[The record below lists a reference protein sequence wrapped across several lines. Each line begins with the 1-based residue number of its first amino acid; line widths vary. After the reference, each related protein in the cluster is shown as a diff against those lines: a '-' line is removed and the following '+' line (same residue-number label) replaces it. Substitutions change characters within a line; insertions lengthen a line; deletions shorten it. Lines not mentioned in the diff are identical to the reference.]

1 MPSSLNQHRPDHV
14 VALINPTSAKGA
26 GAEAG
31 RRAVAALRAAGIQVT
46 DIVGR
51 DAFDGEQRAADALLK
66 DPDAALVVVGG
77 DGMVSAGLRLLTA
90 EPERVLG
97 VIPAG
102 TGNDTARSLGIP
114 LKDPEAAAQVIAAG
128 QVGEIDLGEATVG
141 TGTSAE
147 VVRRFAT
154 VLACGL
160 DSKVNDR
167 ANQMSWPRG
176 KRRYDLA
183 MLLEL
188 PRFKAPAFRIVLDGT
203 SVDAECMLV
212 AVGNGPSYGGGM
224 LVCPEA
230 RMDDGRFQ
238 LTAVRRISKPTLL
251 TIFPKVF
258 SGRHVNHPKVDVHH
272 AAEVELHAEN
282 VSCWADG
289 ERIGALPVTLRTL
302 PGALRVFRP
311 APATQVPSAA

>member
-1 MPSSLNQHRPDHV
+1 MPSRSDQHRPDHLV
-14 VALINPTSAKGA
+14 VLINPTSAKGA
-26 GAEAG
+26 GAKAG
-31 RRAVAALRAAGIQVT
+31 RRAVAALRAAGIDVT
-46 DIVGR
+46 EIVGR
-51 DAFDGEQRAADALLK
+51 TAADGEQRAGDALLK
-66 DPDAALVVVGG
+66 NPEAALVVVGG

-90 EPERVLG
+90 EPECVLG
-97 VIPAG
+97 IIPAG

-114 LKDPEAAAQVIAAG
+114 LKDPEAAARVIVEG
-128 QVGEIDLGEATVG
+128 HVERVDLGEATVG
-141 TGTSAE
+141 AGTSAE
-147 VVRRFAT
+147 VVRRFST

-167 ANQMSWPRG
+167 ANQMRWPRG
-176 KRRYDLA
+176 KRRYDLS

-188 PRFKAPAFRIVLDGT
+188 PRFKAPAFQIRLDDQEQT
-203 SVDAECMLV
+203 SECMLI

-224 LVCPEA
+224 LICPEA

-238 LTAVRRISKPTLL
+238 LTEVRKISKPTLL

-258 SGRHVNHPKVDVHH
+258 SGRHVNHPKVNVHH
-272 AAEVELHAEN
+272 AASIELRAEG

-289 ERIGALPVTLRTL
+289 ERIGALPVALRTL

-311 APATQVPSAA
+311 AS

>member
-1 MPSSLNQHRPDHV
+1 VPRPEHV

-26 GAEAG
+26 GARAG
-31 RRAVAALRAAGIQVT
+31 QRAVAALRAAGIEVT
-46 DIVGR
+46 EIIGR
-51 DAFDGEQRAADALLK
+51 TAAEGEQRAGDALLK
-66 DPDAALVVVGG
+66 DPQAALVVVGG

-90 EPERVLG
+90 EPEAVLG
-97 VIPAG
+97 IIPAG

-114 LKDPEAAAQVIAAG
+114 LKDPEAAARVIAEG
-128 QVGEIDLGEATVG
+128 HIGRIDLGEATVG
-141 TGTSAE
+141 AGTSAE
-147 VVRRFAT
+147 EVRRFTT
-154 VLACGL
+154 VMACGL

-167 ANQMSWPRG
+167 ANQMRWPRG
-176 KRRYDLA
+176 KRRYDLS

-188 PRFKAPAFRIVLDGT
+188 PRFRAPRFRMRLDGAELDT
-203 SVDAECMLV
+203 ECMLV

-224 LVCPEA
+224 LICPEA

-238 LTAVRRISKPTLL
+238 LTEVRKIPKRTLL

-258 SGRHVNHPKVDVHH
+258 SGRHVTHPKVFVHH
-272 AAEVELHAEN
+272 AAEIELRADD

-311 APATQVPSAA
+311 AASDPAA

>member
-1 MPSSLNQHRPDHV
+1 MPRPEHV

-26 GAEAG
+26 GAKAG
-31 RRAVAALRAAGIQVT
+31 QRAVAALRAAGIEVT
-46 DIVGR
+46 EIVGR
-51 DAFDGEQRAADALLK
+51 TAADGEQRAGDALLK
-66 DPDAALVVVGG
+66 NPEAALVVVGG

-90 EPERVLG
+90 EPECVLG
-97 VIPAG
+97 IIPAG

-114 LKDPEAAAQVIAAG
+114 LKDPEAAARVIAEG
-128 QVGEIDLGEATVG
+128 HVGRVDLGEATVG

-147 VVRRFAT
+147 VVRRFTT
-154 VLACGL
+154 VMACGL

-167 ANQMSWPRG
+167 ANQMRWPRG
-176 KRRYDLA
+176 KRRYDLS

-188 PRFKAPAFRIVLDGT
+188 PRFKAPRFLMRLDDQEL
-203 SVDAECMLV
+203 DAECMLV

-224 LVCPEA
+224 LICPEA

-238 LTAVRRISKPTLL
+238 LTAVRKISKPALL
-251 TIFPKVF
+251 SIFPKVF
-258 SGRHVNHPKVDVHH
+258 SGRHVTHPKVSVHH
-272 AAEVELHAEN
+272 AAAIELRAEG

-311 APATQVPSAA
+311 ASAD

>member
-1 MPSSLNQHRPDHV
+1 MPSPSSQHRPEHV

-31 RRAVAALRAAGIQVT
+31 RRAVAALRAAGIEVT

-51 DAFDGEQRAADALLK
+51 DAYDGEQRASDALLK
-66 DPDAALVVVGG
+66 NDEAALVVVGG
-77 DGMVSAGLRLLTA
+77 DGMVSAGLRLLTDH
-90 EPERVLG
+90 PETVLG
-97 VIPAG
+97 IIPAG

-114 LKDPEAAAQVIAAG
+114 LKDPEAAARVIAAG
-128 QVGEIDLGEATVG
+128 EVGRIDLGEATVG
-141 TGTSAE
+141 AGTSAE
-147 VVRRFAT
+147 VVRRFST
-154 VLACGL
+154 VMACGL

-167 ANQMSWPRG
+167 ANQMRWPRG
-176 KRRYDLA
+176 KRRYDLS

-188 PRFKAPAFRIVLDGT
+188 PRFKAPRFGIRLDDLELT
-203 SVDAECMLV
+203 DECMLI

-224 LVCPEA
+224 LICPEA

-238 LTAVRRISKPTLL
+238 LTEVRKISKPTLL

-258 SGRHVNHPKVDVHH
+258 KGRHVNHPKVEVHH
-272 AAEVELHAEN
+272 AAEIELHAEG

-311 APATQVPSAA
+311 AAPAG

>member
-1 MPSSLNQHRPDHV
+1 MPSSLNEHRPDHV

-26 GAEAG
+26 GAKAG
-31 RRAVAALRAAGIQVT
+31 LRAVAAMRAAGIDVT

-51 DAFDGEQRAADALLK
+51 SAAEGEQRASDALLK
-66 DPDAALVVVGG
+66 NHEAALVVVGG

-97 VIPAG
+97 IIPAG

-114 LKDPEAAAQVIAAG
+114 LKDPEAAARVIAAG
-128 QVGEIDLGEATVG
+128 EIGRVDLGEATVG
-141 TGTSAE
+141 AGTSAE
-147 VVRRFAT
+147 VVRRFST

-176 KRRYDLA
+176 KRRYDLS
-183 MLLEL
+183 MLMEL
-188 PRFKAPAFRIVLDGT
+188 PRFKAPRFRIRLD
-203 SVDAECMLV
+203 DRELDDECMLI
-212 AVGNGPSYGGGM
+212 AVGNGPFYGGGM
-224 LVCPEA
+224 LICPEA

-238 LTAVRRISKPTLL
+238 LTEVHKISKPALL
-251 TIFPKVF
+251 AIFPKVF
-258 SGRHVNHPKVDVHH
+258 SGRHVTHPKVDVHH
-272 AAEVELHAEN
+272 AAEVELRADG

-311 APATQVPSAA
+311 APAA

>member
-1 MPSSLNQHRPDHV
+1 VPRPDHV

-26 GAEAG
+26 GARAG
-31 RRAVAALRAAGIQVT
+31 QRAVAALRAAGIEVT

-51 DAFDGEQRAADALLK
+51 DAADGEQRAWDALLK
-66 DPDAALVVVGG
+66 NPEAALVVVGG
-77 DGMVSAGLRLLTA
+77 DGMVSAGLRLLEG
-90 EPERVLG
+90 EPDRALG
-97 VIPAG
+97 IIPAG

-114 LKDPEAAAQVIAAG
+114 LKDPEAAARVIAAG
-128 QVGEIDLGEATVG
+128 QAARIDLGEATVG
-141 TGTSAE
+141 AGTPRE

-154 VLACGL
+154 VMACGL

-176 KRRYDLA
+176 KRRYDLS

-188 PRFKAPAFRIVLDGT
+188 PRFKAPLFHIRLD
-203 SVDAECMLV
+203 DRELDRECMLV

-230 RMDDGRFQ
+230 RMDDGRFHVTVVDK
-238 LTAVRRISKPTLL
+238 LAKPRLL
-251 TIFPKVF
+251 GIFPKVF
-258 SGRHVNHPKVDVHH
+258 SGRHVTHPKVNVHH
-272 AAEVELHAEN
+272 AAEIELRATD

-289 ERIGALPVTLRTL
+289 ERIGELPVTLRTL
-302 PGALRVFRP
+302 PGALSVYRP
-311 APATQVPSAA
+311 GTTG

>member
-1 MPSSLNQHRPDHV
+1 MPSSSSHHRPDHV

-31 RRAVAALRAAGIQVT
+31 RRAVAALRAAGIEVT

-51 DAFDGEQRAADALLK
+51 TAAEGEQRAGDALLK
-66 DPDAALVVVGG
+66 NPQAALVVVGG
-77 DGMVSAGLRLLTA
+77 DGMVSAGLRLLA
-90 EPERVLG
+90 DEPERVLG

-114 LKDPEAAAQVIAAG
+114 LKDPEAAARVIAAG
-128 QVGEIDLGEATVG
+128 EVSHVDLGEATVG
-141 TGTSAE
+141 AGTSAE
-147 VVRRFAT
+147 VVRRFST
-154 VLACGL
+154 VMACGL

-167 ANQMSWPRG
+167 ANQMRWPRG
-176 KRRYDLA
+176 KRRYDLS

-188 PRFKAPAFRIVLDGT
+188 PRFKAPRFRIRLDDREL
-203 SVDAECMLV
+203 DAECMLI

-224 LVCPEA
+224 RICPEA

-238 LTAVRRISKPTLL
+238 LTLVNKISKPTLL

-258 SGRHVNHPKVDVHH
+258 SGRHVEAPRRSTSTTPPRSSWPPRASAAGPTANGSARCRVDV
-272 AAEVELHAEN
+272 
-282 VSCWADG
+282 C
-289 ERIGALPVTLRTL
+289 RTL
-302 PGALRVFRP
+302 SSP
-311 APATQVPSAA
+311 AIAGVRASTG

>member
-1 MPSSLNQHRPDHV
+1 MPNPDRQDRPDHLV
-14 VALINPTSAKGA
+14 VLINPTSAKGA
-26 GAEAG
+26 GARAG
-31 RRAVAALRAAGIQVT
+31 QRAVAALRAAGIEVT

-51 DAFDGEQRAADALLK
+51 DAADGEERAREALLK
-66 DPDAALVVVGG
+66 HPDAPLVVVGG
-77 DGMVSAGLRLLTA
+77 DGMVSAGLRLLA
-90 EPERVLG
+90 GDDERVLG

-114 LKDPEAAAQVIAAG
+114 LKDPEAAARVIIAG
-128 QVGEIDLGEATVG
+128 QTGRIDLGEATVG
-141 TGTSAE
+141 AGTDHE
-147 VVRRFAT
+147 VVRRFGT

-167 ANQMSWPRG
+167 ANRMRWPRG

-188 PRFKAPAFRIVLDGT
+188 PRFTAPRFRIRLDDRELDG
-203 SVDAECMLV
+203 ECMLV
-212 AVGNGPSYGGGM
+212 AIGNGPSYGGGM
-224 LVCPEA
+224 LICPQA

-238 LTAVRRISKPTLL
+238 ATVVDRVSKPTLL

-258 SGRHVNHPKVDVHH
+258 GGRHIEHPKVNVHH
-272 AAEVELHAEN
+272 AAEIELRADG

-289 ERIGALPVTLRTL
+289 ERIGELPVRLRTL
-302 PGALRVFRP
+302 AAAVVVFRASP
-311 APATQVPSAA
+311 QT